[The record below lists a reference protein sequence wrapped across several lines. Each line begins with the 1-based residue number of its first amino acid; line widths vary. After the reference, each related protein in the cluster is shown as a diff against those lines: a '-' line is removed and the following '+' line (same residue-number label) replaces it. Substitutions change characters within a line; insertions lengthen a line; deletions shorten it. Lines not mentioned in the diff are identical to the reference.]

1 VAVEHAMG
9 ENPVPVDYDK
19 VPWVVYT
26 EPEVA
31 WSGLTEAQA
40 KEAGHDVVV
49 HKHSFAGNGRAMI
62 LGETE
67 GLVKVVA
74 AKDGPILG
82 FHLAGPWASELL
94 HEGYLSVNWDA
105 LPNDVGRL
113 IHAHPSL
120 SEAIGETMITF
131 SGRSLHG

>member
-1 VAVEHAMG
+1 M
-9 ENPVPVDYDK
+9 
-19 VPWVVYT
+19 
-26 EPEVA
+26 
-31 WSGLTEAQA
+31 TEAEA
-40 KEAGHDVVV
+40 RDAGHDVEV

-62 LGETE
+62 VGDTE

-74 AKDGPILG
+74 ARGGPLLG
-82 FHLAGPWASELL
+82 LHLVGPWASELL
-94 HEGYLSVNWDA
+94 HEGYLAVNWEA
-105 LPNDVGRL
+105 LPSDIGSL